1 MECCGLLDAQEK
13 PGRATDR
20 GSGSAL
26 IPAELNPALHRGTPP
41 RRKPRPRGPIQGL
54 EEITSDNTNT
64 GRFGVLSFC
73 PNNKMKQVYFP

>member
-1 MECCGLLDAQEK
+1 VESCGLLDAQEK
-13 PGRATDR
+13 TGRVPDR

-26 IPAELNPALHRGTPP
+26 IPAELNPALHRGTSPSH
-41 RRKPRPRGPIQGL
+41 KPRPCGPIQAL
-54 EEITSDNTNT
+54 EEITSDDTTT